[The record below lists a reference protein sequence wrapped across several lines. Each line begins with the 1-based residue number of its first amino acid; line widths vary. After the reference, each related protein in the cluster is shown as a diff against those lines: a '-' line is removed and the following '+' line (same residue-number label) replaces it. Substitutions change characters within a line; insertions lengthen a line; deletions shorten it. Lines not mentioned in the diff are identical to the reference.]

1 MTLRDEVIQVLQ
13 DGGYPVI
20 PWNGLAP
27 GETVI
32 VRPGGIVTE
41 REIVEVWIINP
52 PVYSNDLEGDP
63 DSGLAELTSDVY
75 NSLRTTLLDMTVGPT
90 TTYDPTGKSPRSA
103 MVLTGN
109 GRQRGLT

>member
-1 MTLRDEVIQVLQ
+1 MTLRDEVTETLQ
-13 DGGYPVI
+13 GAGYPVI
-20 PWNGLAP
+20 PWNGLAA
-27 GETVI
+27 GEAVI

-52 PVYSNDLEGDP
+52 PAYSDGLGGDP
-63 DSGLAELTSDVY
+63 DSGLAELAADVY
-75 NSLRTTLLDMTVGPT
+75 NALRTTLLDTSVGPT
-90 TTYDPTGKSPRSA
+90 TVYDPTGKSPRSA